1 MIRGMEEPKYTALE
15 CNFPLRLWLRP
26 NKARTMVKIKNET
39 NQADLSIP
47 TLSDTD
53 EVSVGKEN
61 HPVLVN
67 VFYSINNNFLMS
79 LI

>member
-1 MIRGMEEPKYTALE
+1 
-15 CNFPLRLWLRP
+15 
-26 NKARTMVKIKNET
+26 MVKIKNET

-61 HPVLVN
+61 RPILVN
-67 VFYSINNNFLMS
+67 FFYSIINNFCCNLPFLMNLFDSMFNNFLRKPEP
-79 LI
+79 